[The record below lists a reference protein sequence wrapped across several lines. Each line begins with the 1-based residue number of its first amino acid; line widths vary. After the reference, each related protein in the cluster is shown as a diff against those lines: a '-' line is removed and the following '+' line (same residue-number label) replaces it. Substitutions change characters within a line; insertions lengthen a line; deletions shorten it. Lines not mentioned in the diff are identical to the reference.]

1 MLRSERN
8 AGILGGPI
16 QRDLSCL
23 SAAHTFVGLSQSG
36 IPQQLQGLLK
46 SSSYFFL
53 AWRPTQPAPSG
64 PYKHFPDSQERALG
78 FWSFKAVLAS
88 RCVSRPSQATSEDG
102 FPLNCA
108 HACSLQTL
116 PFIID
121 SLALQTSRPR
131 GLCSGGLETEHS
143 QELPITLGMMPR
155 ANSQLSGNWNQASKH
170 IHKRASRPQVA
181 LRRAGMHYLYCVC
194 WQGRPIVT
202 VGRPTLGAGDPG
214 LYEREGGERQCL
226 SLALCSGLWLRS
238 AAVNPCYLDFLTRMT
253 DCTRSKSGP
262 FSLKTSSSECL
273 AQSRE

>member
-1 MLRSERN
+1 M
-8 AGILGGPI
+8 
-16 QRDLSCL
+16 
-23 SAAHTFVGLSQSG
+23 
-36 IPQQLQGLLK
+36 
-46 SSSYFFL
+46 
-53 AWRPTQPAPSG
+53 
-64 PYKHFPDSQERALG
+64 
-78 FWSFKAVLAS
+78 
-88 RCVSRPSQATSEDG
+88 SRPSQATSEDG

-143 QELPITLGMMPR
+143 QELPVTLGMTPR

-214 LYEREGGERQCL
+214 LYEREGGERQCV

-262 FSLKTSSSECL
+262 FSLKTSSSVFSTVSGIET
-273 AQSRE
+273 QSRCTVLLRMDGQVRTESKYSGTFTRVQDPWQQEVLACLFCKLGHGDKAGNAV